1 MTIAD
6 DVVEAAFQSDEDF
19 RRTLERVIK
28 KDLGLS
34 ITDFGERSGISPST
48 LYKILNGDRDPN
60 LGTLRDVVEAIRTIE
75 GLSREKFI
83 AVIAARPVL
92 DRISEREMT
101 VAGRRVIVREY
112 SAMSLED
119 AIVASIKAE
128 RDGAQALVCAP
139 IVSYTVEKIVRIPVA
154 TIMPTNSVIAAI
166 ETASKK
172 IKREDEYRGTG
183 QR

>member
-6 DVVEAAFQSDEDF
+6 DVVAAAFLSDEEF
-19 RRTLERVIK
+19 RKTLEKVIK

-34 ITDFGERSGISPST
+34 ITEFGERSNISPST

-60 LGTLRDVVEAIRTIE
+60 LGTLRDVVEAIRNIE

-92 DRISEREMT
+92 DRISERDMI
-101 VAGRRVIVREY
+101 VDGKRIVVREY
-112 SAMSLED
+112 SAMTMED
-119 AIVASIKAE
+119 AIVAAIKAE

-139 IVSYTVEKIVRIPVA
+139 IVSYTLEKIIRIPVA
-154 TIMPTNSVIAAI
+154 TIQPSNSVTLAI
-166 ETASKK
+166 ENASKK
-172 IKREDEYRGTG
+172 VRSDH
-183 QR
+183 

>member
-6 DVVEAAFQSDEDF
+6 DVVSAAFQSDEEF
-19 RRTLERVIK
+19 RKTLEKVIK

-34 ITDFGERSGISPST
+34 ITEFGERSNISPST

-60 LGTLRDVVEAIRTIE
+60 LGTLRDVVEAIRNIE

-92 DRISEREMT
+92 DRISEREMI
-101 VAGRRVIVREY
+101 VDGNRVVVREY
-112 SAMSLED
+112 SAMTMED
-119 AIVASIKAE
+119 AIVAAIKAE

-139 IVSYTVEKIVRIPVA
+139 IVSYTLEKVLRIPVS
-154 TIMPTNSVIAAI
+154 TIMPSNSVIAAI
-166 ETASKK
+166 ENASKK
-172 IKREDEYRGTG
+172 MRSSTR
-183 QR
+183 

>member
-6 DVVEAAFQSDEDF
+6 DVVAAAFLSDEEF
-19 RRTLERVIK
+19 RKTLEKVIK

-34 ITDFGERSGISPST
+34 ITEFGERSNISPST

-60 LGTLRDVVEAIRTIE
+60 LGTLRDVVEAIRNIE

-101 VAGRRVIVREY
+101 VDGKRIVVREY
-112 SAMSLED
+112 SAMTMED
-119 AIVASIKAE
+119 AIVAAIKAE

-139 IVSYTVEKIVRIPVA
+139 IVSYTLEKIIRIPVA
-154 TIMPTNSVIAAI
+154 TIQPSNSVTLAI

-172 IKREDEYRGTG
+172 VRIDY
-183 QR
+183 

>member
-6 DVVEAAFQSDEDF
+6 DVVAAAFLSDEEF
-19 RRTLERVIK
+19 RKTLEKVIK

-34 ITDFGERSGISPST
+34 ITEFGERSNISPST

-60 LGTLRDVVEAIRTIE
+60 LGTLRDVVEAIRNIE

-92 DRISEREMT
+92 DRISEREMA
-101 VAGRRVIVREY
+101 VDGKRIVVREY
-112 SAMSLED
+112 SAMTMED
-119 AIVASIKAE
+119 AIVAAIKAE

-139 IVSYTVEKIVRIPVA
+139 IVSYTLEKIIRIPVA
-154 TIMPTNSVIAAI
+154 TIQPSNSVTLAI

-172 IKREDEYRGTG
+172 VRMDH
-183 QR
+183 